1 MQKIDSRIEVLREFW
16 DARRIDQPESDEELI
31 EFFVDEVSR

>member
-1 MQKIDSRIEVLREFW
+1 MQKIDARIEVLREFW
-16 DARRIDQPESDEELI
+16 DARRVDEPQSDEELI